1 MVLAQVLELVEVLE
15 RIVVDGVVEEIV
27 VWAHAAMLPRPRA
40 P

>member
-1 MVLAQVLELVEVLE
+1 MVLTQVLELVEVLE

-27 VWAHAAMLPRPRA
+27 VGAHAAMLPPRRG